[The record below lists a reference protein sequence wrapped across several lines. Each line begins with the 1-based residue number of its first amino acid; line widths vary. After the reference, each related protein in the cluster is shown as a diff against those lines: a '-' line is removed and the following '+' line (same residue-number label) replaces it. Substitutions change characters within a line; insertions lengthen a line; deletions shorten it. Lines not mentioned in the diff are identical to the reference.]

1 MRTRWILA
9 ASILVLTLLPG
20 TLHAA
25 AVASPAPAPTVAAPA
40 SPTASAPALVP
51 TAALPVW
58 ADLNAQLSSPAM
70 PEIPQPVFLAG
81 CTGCTPLNHCRMLHS
96 CVLAGCC

>member
-25 AVASPAPAPTVAAPA
+25 AVESPAPAN
-40 SPTASAPALVP
+40 PTASAPAAVP

-58 ADLNAQLSSPAM
+58 ADLNVQLSSPQLSPAM